1 MISEPILRIMPVFV
15 VIGVGFL
22 AGRAL
27 KVTEDKVNFLLSLA
41 LYVFVPSLLFISVV
55 KVGIPDGAW
64 TIATAVLMVVLI
76 TSSIAYA
83 VARRLRI
90 DNDSK
95 KSFLLGAMFMNLGS
109 MGSTIA
115 LLLWGESAFILAMI
129 AYVVAQFLLYTIGI
143 MIASSDGKSFLSLKS
158 AKQIFFLPP
167 LYSLLLGTIVISN
180 QIVIPEQLINMIG
193 LIGGAAV
200 PALLVSLGMQLSLQ
214 TPKLAGMKLPLIC
227 SGIRV
232 GVGTSVALGLVFI
245 LPSFS
250 IAEQGVVIIVGVMPT
265 MISTMPIASKYRC
278 NCDLLSMTIAISF
291 IMSAISLLFVAH

>member
-1 MISEPILRIMPVFV
+1 MPVFV

-41 LYVFVPSLLFISVV
+41 LYVFVPSLLFVSVV

-143 MIASSDGKSFLSLKS
+143 MIASSDGKSLLSLKS
-158 AKQIFFLPP
+158 AKHIFFLPP
-167 LYSLLLGTIVISN
+167 LYSLLLGTIVTSN

-227 SGIRV
+227 SAIRV
-232 GVGTSVALGLVFI
+232 GVGTSVALGLIFI
-245 LPSFS
+245 LPNSS
-250 IAEQGVVIIVGVMPT
+250 VAEQGVVIIVGMMPT
-265 MISTMPIASKYRC
+265 MISTLPIASKYQC
-278 NCDLLSMTIAISF
+278 NCGLLSMTIAISF